1 MLEGGSANG
10 VAGFGC
16 HGYGWEAE
24 QGGSA
29 GREGVQS
36 SPILYR
42 GSEQAGSWGRTNSR
56 PWGWIILLGDPWQNL
71 FKCFLR

>member
-1 MLEGGSANG
+1 MLGGGSANG

-36 SPILYR
+36 PPILC
-42 GSEQAGSWGRTNSR
+42 RTNSQ
-56 PWGWIILLGDPWQNL
+56 PWGRLILLGDPWQNL